1 MNLISNSGEP
11 IYHPQFAGG
20 IQHIDVSHSDGY
32 EMQDYLEESVVC
44 WYHLCQDTITRS
56 LYLGI

>member
-32 EMQDYLEESVVC
+32 EMQDYLEEMA
-44 WYHLCQDTITRS
+44 LF
-56 LYLGI
+56 